1 MILLFINFYRSGLHY
16 RQWLSRGKLEPLGV
30 DSRLDRSKL
39 IEGRKSSIRK
49 SVQKAYERAM
59 MHKKR
64 VLGHLSDNTDAEESA
79 SESDEYC

>member
-1 MILLFINFYRSGLHY
+1 MFFKVIEILKVIIFC

-49 SVQKAYERAM
+49 SVQQAYQRAI

-64 VLGHLSDNTDAEESA
+64 VLGHLSDNTDEDSA
-79 SESDEYC
+79 SESDDYT